1 MESISSRRRA
11 SILNDNNNNATNTN
25 KNLNRRSASLTVQK
39 NRFSV
44 SPARPLDFQQAP
56 QLQNGISKTP
66 PAPQQQQQQQQHHE
80 SHDDDDYHDFEN
92 LDHVVS
98 KKPSTQSMNSNF
110 TNTGVSVGPTI
121 LEDVDEEHEKSP
133 SPQADKNDLQNL
145 ADEEKLAILESER
158 LEQKILE
165 ERNHNEQLEKIERD
179 IEFNK
184 DSSAGEDNEL
194 TQNIA
199 DSLPENQTEKKLDIS
214 EVYEIDEIDE
224 DINGAEIDEED
235 EYTSEEKR
243 QTELKLEELVHQKEL
258 EILESIR
265 NSKILSGLAVVSSST
280 ASNRT
285 ITPTSMSFNHNSPS
299 HKNNRI
305 SMDRAS
311 SISSL
316 TSSQYAELNLVHEDS
331 LPNEAFKDHSYEL
344 EDTLDEEFE
353 DMPQVDE
360 INETA
365 LNVDTIDNG
374 EISEEKEKEENL
386 ESKEKEMNNEDD
398 LKKMKY

>member
-1 MESISSRRRA
+1 
-11 SILNDNNNNATNTN
+11 
-25 KNLNRRSASLTVQK
+25 
-39 NRFSV
+39 
-44 SPARPLDFQQAP
+44 
-56 QLQNGISKTP
+56 
-66 PAPQQQQQQQQHHE
+66 
-80 SHDDDDYHDFEN
+80 
-92 LDHVVS
+92 
-98 KKPSTQSMNSNF
+98 
-110 TNTGVSVGPTI
+110 
-121 LEDVDEEHEKSP
+121 
-133 SPQADKNDLQNL
+133 
-145 ADEEKLAILESER
+145 
-158 LEQKILE
+158 
-165 ERNHNEQLEKIERD
+165 
-179 IEFNK
+179 
-184 DSSAGEDNEL
+184 
-194 TQNIA
+194 
-199 DSLPENQTEKKLDIS
+199 
-214 EVYEIDEIDE
+214 
-224 DINGAEIDEED
+224 
-235 EYTSEEKR
+235 
-243 QTELKLEELVHQKEL
+243 
-258 EILESIR
+258 
-265 NSKILSGLAVVSSST
+265 
-280 ASNRT
+280 
-285 ITPTSMSFNHNSPS
+285 MSFNHNSPS